1 MTIKYKLLIFT
12 SLIIL
17 IAILG
22 VIIFIYFTAKEQIN
36 NNIEVRAKL
45 YRENFNSF
53 LETEKS
59 KLITTLLDYSYWE
72 ELGEFAVVKKDSDW
86 IKEYLYPWVKEHFGY
101 DLVLLIKD
109 NEVIVNSFFDS
120 LDYNYFT
127 LKNEKIKS
135 DFYATYRGLI
145 FYVTSGVY
153 NNDGTKFYNA
163 YLTFGYIINE
173 RILNEYK
180 KILDMDIQLITENY
194 IISTNPK
201 IKIFTLNEEKKPYQY
216 INNYICTFLPI
227 FNNEGAKIAEFRIHK
242 FDDIPNKIIRSIYN
256 GILIATIF
264 TFLSAFIINML
275 IVFNIL
281 KPLIKFGG
289 IAKKIAD
296 GKYEIKINFERD
308 DEIGNL
314 AKSFK
319 KMVQEISKRENE
331 LKKEKEK
338 LLESSY
344 RDPLTEVY
352 NRKFLIEYIEKLIN
366 EKRKFSIVFL
376 DLDNFKLI
384 DDILGH
390 KTGDEILKKI
400 AFWFQNN
407 LRKEDFVV
415 RYGGDEFCFILHD
428 VDKKKSE
435 EIIDRLYKLFTLE
448 NFYPEDIPIGFSFG
462 IASFPEDADNL
473 DKLISIAD
481 NKMYKMKEMRFKKDN
496 N

>member
-1 MTIKYKLLIFT
+1 MTIKNKLLIFT

-45 YRENFNSF
+45 YRENFNSL
-53 LETEKS
+53 LEIEKS
-59 KLITTLLDYSYWE
+59 KLRVSLFDYSYWE
-72 ELGEFAVVKKDSDW
+72 ELGEMAVLKKDSNW
-86 IKEYLYPWVKEHFGY
+86 IKENLYPWVKEHFGF

-109 NEVIVNSFFDS
+109 SGEVIVNSFFDN
-120 LDYNYFT
+120 LDVSFFI
-127 LKNEKIKS
+127 LKNEKEKS
-135 DFYATYRGLI
+135 GFYVTNRGLI
-145 FYVTSGVY
+145 LYATSGVY
-153 NNDGTKFYNA
+153 DNDGIKFYNA
-163 YLTFGYIINE
+163 YLTFGYLINE
-173 RILNEYK
+173 KILNTYK
-180 KILDMDIQLITENY
+180 NILDMDIQLITENY
-194 IISTNPK
+194 VISTNPK
-201 IKIFTLNEEKKPYQY
+201 IKLYSLNEEKKPYQY
-216 INNYICTFLPI
+216 VDNYICTFLPI
-227 FNNEGAKIAEFRIHK
+227 LDENKKIAEFHLHK
-242 FDDIPNKIIRSIYN
+242 YDDIPNKIIKSIYQ
-256 GILIATIF
+256 GILIATIL
-264 TFLSAFIINML
+264 TFISAFIINIL

-281 KPLIKFGG
+281 KPLIRFEGL
-289 IAKKIAD
+289 AKNISD
-296 GKYEIKINFERD
+296 GKYEIKINFERN

-338 LLESSY
+338 LIESSY
-344 RDPLTEVY
+344 KDPLTEVY
-352 NRKFLIEYIEKLIN
+352 NRKFLIEYVEKLMN
-366 EKRKFSIVFL
+366 ENRKFSIVFL

-384 DDILGH
+384 DDVLGH

-400 AFWFQNN
+400 ASWFQNN
-407 LRKEDFVV
+407 LRKDDFVA

-435 EIIDRLYKLFTLE
+435 EIVVRLYKLFTLE

-473 DKLISIAD
+473 DKLLSIAD
-481 NKMYKMKEMRFKKDN
+481 NKMYQMKEMRFRKDN
-496 N
+496 K